1 MRECRRRTTLVRSAV
16 IQRTHTDPVTRI
28 VSGPSIPGVQTYPEA
43 RVLPV
48 DQTLG
53 TQGYFLACLVRDHH
67 MVFDARFEKGWWGK
81 AGPKRGL
88 ECSHGGG
95 KVASHGGV
103 LLVYMGDRWT
113 GLASELALVNRVP
126 GTG

>member
-67 MVFDARFEKGWWGK
+67 MVFDARDSKRAGGERPDRSEDSSAAMAGVRVSSSEPWGS
-81 AGPKRGL
+81 L
-88 ECSHGGG
+88 
-95 KVASHGGV
+95 VGV
-103 LLVYMGDRWT
+103 YG
-113 GLASELALVNRVP
+113 
-126 GTG
+126 